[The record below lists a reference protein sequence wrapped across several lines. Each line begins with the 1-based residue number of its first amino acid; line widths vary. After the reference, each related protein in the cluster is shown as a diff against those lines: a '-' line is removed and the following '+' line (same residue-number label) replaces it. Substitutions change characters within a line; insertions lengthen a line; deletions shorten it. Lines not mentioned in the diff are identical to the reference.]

1 MNHLHAAAL
10 ALALATALLAG
21 AAPAAAASFDIEASS
36 DLRQH
41 GLSWS
46 GGHPTLVAH
55 GSVEIGAGLTLDAG
69 VAGLRGSARHGGAR
83 LLGEAALRYERQSG
97 PWRWWGELQGLGFAG
112 ARGQD
117 YAQLRAGTALGIGP
131 AQVVVQADWA
141 PPQAAI
147 GGGNLHMRVLA
158 RTGVPGTPITL
169 AAAIGRTTGNDDG
182 SGQSR
187 RLRPCGDYSDFLI
200 DADHVRGALTLGAT
214 LTATTIDRGCGAADA
229 GARLLFRA
237 SLGF

>member
-1 MNHLHAAAL
+1 MNHLQAV

-21 AAPAAAASFDIEASS
+21 ASPAAAASLDIEASS
-36 DLRQH
+36 DLRQR

-46 GGHPTLVAH
+46 AGRPTLVAR
-55 GSVEIGAGLTLDAG
+55 GSVDIAAGLTLDAG
-69 VAGLRGSARHGGAR
+69 VAGLRGSARHGGAA
-83 LLGEAALRYERQSG
+83 LLGEATLRYARQSG
-97 PWRWWGELQGLGFAG
+97 PWRLWGGIQGLGFPG
-112 ARGQD
+112 ATDQH
-117 YAQLRAGTALGIGP
+117 YAQVQAGTELGIGP
-131 AQVVVQADWA
+131 AQVAVQADWA

-147 GGGNLHMRVLA
+147 GGNNLHMRILA

-169 AAAIGRTTGNDDG
+169 AAAIGRSTGSDDG

-214 LTATTIDRGCGAADA
+214 LTATTIDRGCSAADA
-229 GARLLFRA
+229 GARLLLRA
-237 SLGF
+237 SLSF

>member
-1 MNHLHAAAL
+1 MKAPTLPEPFMPQAKRYADLSEQFDEGCN
-10 ALALATALLAG
+10 
-21 AAPAAAASFDIEASS
+21 APADSLHKDRPPEADDVYASE
-36 DLRQH
+36 R
-41 GLSWS
+41 
-46 GGHPTLVAH
+46 AH
-55 GSVEIGAGLTLDAG
+55 GKGNAET
-69 VAGLRGSARHGGAR
+69 
-83 LLGEAALRYERQSG
+83 EAALRYERQSG

-112 ARGQD
+112 AQGQD

-147 GGGNLHMRVLA
+147 GGGNLHVRVLA

-169 AAAIGRTTGNDDG
+169 AAAIGRSTGNDDG